1 MTYTR
6 YRGVPAGIGTRPPI
20 GTNVELDGCCL
31 ACLTLKQ
38 AHNVLV
44 SRPQHADALQVAP
57 PTRWICPCVSIDIG
71 HPFNSISRPWA
82 LGTIP
87 SSGSANVCIDTVQC
101 LPRWPKGHQ
110 WRWWRRVG
118 GLVLRGVARRPD
130 QWPDSCRGGG
140 RGTVSSFIRTSQHE
154 HQITDAR
161 RSCRPRWADD
171 SAKVHDERV
180 EADGQPQG
188 QRYVA
193 GGTE

>member
-1 MTYTR
+1 MRWHCFLENEARQATR
-6 YRGVPAGIGTRPPI
+6 RKPAGIGTRPPI
-20 GTNVELDGCCL
+20 GLNEELDGFCL

-38 AHNVLV
+38 ARNVLV

-82 LGTIP
+82 LGAIP

-140 RGTVSSFIRTSQHE
+140 RGTMSSFIRTSQHE

-161 RSCRPRWADD
+161 RSC
-171 SAKVHDERV
+171 
-180 EADGQPQG
+180 
-188 QRYVA
+188 
-193 GGTE
+193 